1 MGNFKGINIKNRI
14 YYFFNDMIYVKD
26 FNSSLLKQVKNH
38 TKKDIG
44 IYKIGYVT
52 MKKIYDYENISRV
65 NPLYLI
71 IGKVDGSIEGN
82 TKNSYLVFDSTD
94 DKNKEVLTK
103 YF

>member
-1 MGNFKGINIKNRI
+1 
-14 YYFFNDMIYVKD
+14 
-26 FNSSLLKQVKNH
+26 
-38 TKKDIG
+38 
-44 IYKIGYVT
+44 

-65 NPLYLI
+65 NSLYLI

-82 TKNSYLVFDSTD
+82 TKNSYLVFDSID

>member
-1 MGNFKGINIKNRI
+1 
-14 YYFFNDMIYVKD
+14 
-26 FNSSLLKQVKNH
+26 
-38 TKKDIG
+38 
-44 IYKIGYVT
+44 

-71 IGKVDGSIEGN
+71 IGKVDGSIKGN

>member
-1 MGNFKGINIKNRI
+1 MGNIKGVNIKNRP
-14 YYFFNDMIYVKD
+14 YYFFLRLWFKLIKIGQKSY
-26 FNSSLLKQVKNH
+26 
-38 TKKDIG
+38 KDIG

-52 MKKIYDYENISRV
+52 MKKIYDYKNISSV
-65 NPLYLI
+65 NSLYLI

-82 TKNSYLVFDSTD
+82 TKNSYLVFDSID

>member
-1 MGNFKGINIKNRI
+1 
-14 YYFFNDMIYVKD
+14 
-26 FNSSLLKQVKNH
+26 
-38 TKKDIG
+38 
-44 IYKIGYVT
+44 
-52 MKKIYDYENISRV
+52 MKKIYDRV